1 MSHQLPDVQA
11 SAPDVTVGLS
21 QVGVTGVE
29 KLVKL
34 ARGDKRPIVLMAEFE
49 VFVDLPSGRKGI
61 DMSRNLATI
70 DEILEEITR
79 EEAYRVEDVCGDAA
93 ERLLEK
99 HDYTTTAEVSMTAEL
114 VTREDTPASGIET
127 QSTSTIIASA
137 TATEEG
143 TREEIGAEVTGMTV
157 CPCSQGMS
165 ESRARDKL
173 AQLGVDDET
182 TEEFLEAVPQP
193 GHSQRGHATLTV
205 TTDGHPDLDLRDL
218 IDIARDS
225 MSARIYNMAKRPDED
240 HMTYEAHADAKFV
253 AFTSIIANGSSP
265 DSGCGTSIHTSI
277 PSNTL
282 NVPSTPAVVRTSNP
296 SMSDNSAVYRRP
308 TLRGSASTVSGDSN
322 TRISTPRSSAD
333 SSSAA
338 TCSPIVPRSK
348 PVAGAPTTTTIR
360 RSAAAIRSKRRSVAS
375 SAPTAA
381 VQN

>member
-34 ARGDKRPIVLMAEFE
+34 ARGDERPIVLMAEFE

-114 VTREDTPASGIET
+114 VTREDTPASGLET
-127 QSTSTIIASA
+127 QSTATILASA
-137 TATEEG
+137 TATDEG
-143 TREEIGAEVTGMTV
+143 TRAEIGAEVTGMTV

-165 ESRARDKL
+165 ESRAREEL
-173 AQLGVDDET
+173 HRLGVDEET
-182 TEEFLEAVPQP
+182 TEAFLDAVPQP
-193 GHSQRGHATLTV
+193 GHSQRGHATLTI
-205 TTDGHPDLDLRDL
+205 TTDGSPEVDLRDV
-218 IDIARDS
+218 IDVARDS

-240 HMTYEAHADAKFV
+240 HMTYHAHANAKFV
-253 AFTSIIANGSSP
+253 EDCVRALAE
-265 DSGCGTSIHTSI
+265 GTLSEFDHLADDAVIRMKQSNDESIHQHNAHAEREVT
-277 PSNTL
+277 
-282 NVPSTPAVVRTSNP
+282 
-296 SMSDNSAVYRRP
+296 MGD
-308 TLRGSASTVSGDSN
+308 LRDELGE
-322 TRISTPRSSAD
+322 
-333 SSSAA
+333 
-338 TCSPIVPRSK
+338 
-348 PVAGAPTTTTIR
+348 
-360 RSAAAIRSKRRSVAS
+360 
-375 SAPTAA
+375 
-381 VQN
+381 

>member
-34 ARGDKRPIVLMAEFE
+34 ARGDERPIVLMAEFE

-114 VTREDTPASGIET
+114 VTREDTPASGLET
-127 QSTSTIIASA
+127 QSTATIIARA
-137 TATEEG
+137 TATDEG
-143 TREEIGAEVTGMTV
+143 TRAEIGAEVTGMTV

-165 ESRARDKL
+165 ESRAREEL
-173 AQLGVDDET
+173 HRLGVDEET
-182 TEEFLEAVPQP
+182 TEAFLDAVPQP
-193 GHSQRGHATLTV
+193 GHSQRGHATLTI
-205 TTDGHPDLDLRDL
+205 TTDGHPDVDLRDV
-218 IDIARDS
+218 IDVARDS

-240 HMTYEAHADAKFV
+240 HMTYHAHANAKFV
-253 AFTSIIANGSSP
+253 EDCVRSLAEGTLSEFGHLP
-265 DSGCGTSIHTSI
+265 DDAVIRMKQSNDESIHQHNAHAEREVT
-277 PSNTL
+277 
-282 NVPSTPAVVRTSNP
+282 
-296 SMSDNSAVYRRP
+296 MGD
-308 TLRGSASTVSGDSN
+308 LRDELGE
-322 TRISTPRSSAD
+322 
-333 SSSAA
+333 
-338 TCSPIVPRSK
+338 
-348 PVAGAPTTTTIR
+348 
-360 RSAAAIRSKRRSVAS
+360 
-375 SAPTAA
+375 
-381 VQN
+381 